1 MKQSVKR
8 MAVLTAAGALA
19 LTSLT
24 GCTSFDN
31 DDAVATVGKE
41 EIPAGVANFY
51 ARMQQAQYET
61 YYAPMMGTTGEALWQ
76 QEMEEGKTY
85 EESTKETLL
94 LNLENLY
101 LIRQHA
107 EEYEVALTEEDT
119 KAIEEAAKKFDE
131 DNALEEKEAVS
142 GYKKYIEEYLE
153 LVTIQSRM
161 DPKMKEGVNEEVSD
175 EEAAQ
180 KSMKYVYFPYSTTDA
195 DGNTKDLT
203 EDEKKELKKTAQTF
217 ADTLKVSETK
227 DIDALAQK
235 GGYEVKT
242 TTFDSEST
250 APNADLVKAL
260 DALTTEGDVTDVIE
274 SDYGIYVGKLTSL
287 LDREA
292 TVTEKTNIVAQRKQ
306 EQYDSLL
313 ADWRKET
320 EITENKKVWNKID
333 FEKQGVTAKQS
344 DDQYDDAADAE

>member
-1 MKQSVKR
+1 M
-8 MAVLTAAGALA
+8 TAAGALA

-24 GCTSFDN
+24 GCKSFDN

-292 TVTEKTNIVAQRKQ
+292 TDTEKTNIVAQRKQ

>member
-1 MKQSVKR
+1 M
-8 MAVLTAAGALA
+8 TAAGALA

-107 EEYEVALTEEDT
+107 EEYEVVLTEEDT

-161 DPKMKEGVNEEVSD
+161 DSKMKEGVNEEVSD

-203 EDEKKELKKTAQTF
+203 EDEKKELKKTAETF
-217 ADTLKVSETK
+217 AETLKESETK
-227 DIDALAQK
+227 DIDALAAK
-235 GGYEVKT
+235 SGYEVKT
-242 TTFDSEST
+242 TTFDSESS
-250 APNADLVKAL
+250 APNEELVKAL

-292 TVTEKTNIVAQRKQ
+292 TDAEKTNIIEQRKQ

-313 ADWRKET
+313 EDWRKET
-320 EITENKKVWNKID
+320 DITENERVWNKID
-333 FEKQGVTAKQS
+333 FEKQGVTVKQS
-344 DDQYDDAADAE
+344 EEKYDDTVDAE